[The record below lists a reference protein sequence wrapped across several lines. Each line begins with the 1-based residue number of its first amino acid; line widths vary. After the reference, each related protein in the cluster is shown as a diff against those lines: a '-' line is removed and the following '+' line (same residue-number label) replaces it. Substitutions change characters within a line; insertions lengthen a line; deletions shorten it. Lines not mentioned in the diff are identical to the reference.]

1 MTQNGRHSNSS
12 RVRTARKDGR
22 QVVMLNRS
30 ETGGEIVVECE
41 VYPVNSLRVEPIRP
55 GPYRFQTEE
64 EANAFIE
71 ETGRALEY
79 LGCAVS

>member
-1 MTQNGRHSNSS
+1 MSPGRSS

-22 QVVMLNRS
+22 QVVTLRRS
-30 ETGGEIVVECE
+30 EADGQVVVECE

-55 GPYRFQTEE
+55 GPYRFETEE
-64 EANAFIE
+64 AANAFVE

-79 LGCAVS
+79 LGCSIS

>member
-1 MTQNGRHSNSS
+1 MSQNGRHSS
-12 RVRTARKDGR
+12 RVRTARRDGR
-22 QVVMLNRS
+22 QVVMLHRS
-30 ETGGEIVVECE
+30 EMGGEIVVECE

>member
-1 MTQNGRHSNSS
+1 MSPGRSS

-22 QVVMLNRS
+22 QVVTLRRS
-30 ETGGEIVVECE
+30 EADGQVVVECE

-55 GPYRFQTEE
+55 GPYTFQTEE
-64 EANAFIE
+64 EANAFVE

-79 LGCAVS
+79 LGCSIS

>member
-1 MTQNGRHSNSS
+1 MSPGRSS

-22 QVVMLNRS
+22 QVVTLRRADIDGN
-30 ETGGEIVVECE
+30 IVVECE

-55 GPYRFQTEE
+55 GPYRFDSEE
-64 EANAFIE
+64 AANAFVD

-79 LGCAVS
+79 LGCSVS

>member
-1 MTQNGRHSNSS
+1 MSPGRSS

-22 QVVMLNRS
+22 QVVTLRRS
-30 ETGGEIVVECE
+30 EADGQVVVECE

-55 GPYRFQTEE
+55 GQYRFETEQ
-64 EANAFIE
+64 EANAFVE

>member
-1 MTQNGRHSNSS
+1 MSPDSARSS
-12 RVRTARKDGR
+12 RMRTARKDGR
-22 QVVMLNRS
+22 QVVTMRRS
-30 ETGGEIVVECE
+30 TSDGQIVVECE

-55 GPYRFQTEE
+55 GPYRFETEE
-64 EANAFIE
+64 EANAFVE

>member
-1 MTQNGRHSNSS
+1 MSPGRSS

-22 QVVMLNRS
+22 QVVTLRRS
-30 ETGGEIVVECE
+30 EADGQVVVECE

-55 GPYRFQTEE
+55 GPYRFETEQ
-64 EANAFIE
+64 EANAFVE

-79 LGCAVS
+79 LGCSIS

>member
-1 MTQNGRHSNSS
+1 MSRAS

-22 QVVMLNRS
+22 QVVTLRRADAD
-30 ETGGEIVVECE
+30 GQVVVECE

-55 GPYRFQTEE
+55 GPYRFDTED
-64 EANAFIE
+64 AASAFVE

-79 LGCAVS
+79 LGCTVN

>member
-1 MTQNGRHSNSS
+1 MSQGTSRSS

-22 QVVMLNRS
+22 QVVTLRRT
-30 ETGGEIVVECE
+30 EHDGEVVVECE
-41 VYPVNSLRVEPIRP
+41 VYPVNSLRIEPVRP
-55 GPYRFQTEE
+55 GPYRFETEE
-64 EANAFIE
+64 EANAFVE

>member
-1 MTQNGRHSNSS
+1 MSPGRSS

-22 QVVMLNRS
+22 QVVTLRRS
-30 ETGGEIVVECE
+30 EADGQVVVECE
-41 VYPVNSLRVEPIRP
+41 VYPVNSLRIEPIRP

-64 EANAFIE
+64 EANAFVE

-79 LGCAVS
+79 LGCSIS

>member
-1 MTQNGRHSNSS
+1 MSQNAGRSS

-22 QVVMLNRS
+22 QVVTLRRT
-30 ETGGEIVVECE
+30 ELDGQVVVECE

-55 GPYRFQTEE
+55 GPYRFETES
-64 EANAFIE
+64 EASAFIE

>member
-1 MTQNGRHSNSS
+1 
-12 RVRTARKDGR
+12 
-22 QVVMLNRS
+22 MLNRS
-30 ETGGEIVVECE
+30 ETDGEIVVECE

>member
-1 MTQNGRHSNSS
+1 MQNGKLSS

-22 QVVMLNRS
+22 QVVTMNRLES
-30 ETGGEIVVECE
+30 AGEIVVECE

-71 ETGRALEY
+71 ETARALEY

>member
-1 MTQNGRHSNSS
+1 MTQNGKHSS

-30 ETGGEIVVECE
+30 EAGGEIVVECE

-55 GPYRFQTEE
+55 GPYRFRTEE

>member
-1 MTQNGRHSNSS
+1 MSPGRSS

-22 QVVMLNRS
+22 QVVTLRRS
-30 ETGGEIVVECE
+30 EPDGQVVVECE

-55 GPYRFQTEE
+55 GPYRFETEE
-64 EANAFIE
+64 AANAFVE

-79 LGCAVS
+79 LGCSIS